1 MNYMRISHDP
11 VMRMIMKDFMNQ
23 ERETERKCRWTPAT
37 NITENTDSFRI
48 EMAVPG
54 YNKEDFRI
62 DLEKDVLTIS
72 GVIEKEENQ
81 EAKPEPNYRMREF
94 ARRNFCRSFTVNE
107 TIEKDSI
114 KAEYNNGI
122 LTVVLPR
129 KEEVKMSKEIRVE

>member
-1 MNYMRISHDP
+1 
-11 VMRMIMKDFMNQ
+11 
-23 ERETERKCRWTPAT
+23 
-37 NITENTDSFRI
+37 
-48 EMAVPG
+48 
-54 YNKEDFRI
+54 
-62 DLEKDVLTIS
+62 
-72 GVIEKEENQ
+72 
-81 EAKPEPNYRMREF
+81 MREF